1 MFARVLLSVMFAFI
15 SLSVKAEGSQWLTNL
30 IAEQEGAVTHQ
41 REEPQNTKRE
51 GFFSTHG
58 LILFYGSQCPH
69 CKQFAPILKQ
79 WVARNKAEVL
89 SLSLDNQ
96 PLPEFP
102 KYAPATTEWINA
114 AFGGNAINYPALF
127 VVNPKTHALYPVGFG
142 SMTQAELNDRMEVL
156 IRKIKAYEHTG
167 RIK

>member
-1 MFARVLLSVMFAFI
+1 MFARVLLSVMFVFI
-15 SLSVKAEGSQWLTNL
+15 SLSAKAEGSQWLNNL
-30 IAEQEGAVTHQ
+30 IAEQEGVVKPQ

-79 WVARNKAEVL
+79 WVVRNKAEVL
-89 SLSLDNQ
+89 PLSLDNQ

-127 VVNPKTHALYPVGFG
+127 VVNPKTKALYPVGFG
-142 SMTQAELNDRMEVL
+142 SMTQAELNDRMEAL
-156 IRKIKAYEHTG
+156 IPKIKAYENTG